1 MKLGDL
7 ATFNPEADLAVDIE
21 NGDSD
26 ELVLDSVGAK
36 RNPKPR
42 VKPRTKVNREG
53 CHKKRESIN
62 RPVRT
67 APYGRKIVKEN
78 KGDFTNYAVVKDG
91 KILKNFAGGSN
102 PQSEAVS
109 YAELKNADE
118 VIKSDYYFK
127 YHKFQYASVD
137 TVWTNDK
144 LKSES
149 RKANVKPVVR
159 KSRPV
164 KEDIFDREEGFSTT
178 FWQDFSIAD
187 RFGVDAIQDTY
198 NRAFREWKNDYR
210 YLTDL
215 VITLNHKI
223 WQWYEKDEKIARLYN
238 DLWAKTDEYACDNL
252 KGDELS
258 YYYRV
263 TD

>member
-7 ATFNPEADLAVDIE
+7 ATFNPEADLAIDIE
-21 NGDSD
+21 TDD
-26 ELVLDSVGAK
+26 DTELVLDNVGAK
-36 RNPKPR
+36 RNPKPM
-42 VKPRTKVNREG
+42 VKSRAKVKVNREN
-53 CHKKRESIN
+53 CRKKKESIS
-62 RPVRT
+62 RPTRT
-67 APYGRKIVKEN
+67 ISNGRKIVREN
-78 KGDFTNYAVVKDG
+78 KGDFTDYAVVKSG
-91 KILKNFAGGSN
+91 NILKHYGDSK
-102 PQSEAVS
+102 EAIS

-149 RKANVKPVVR
+149 RKANVKSAVT
-159 KSRPV
+159 KKTESLLDA
-164 KEDIFDREEGFSTT
+164 EDGFSTT
-178 FWQDFSIAD
+178 FWMDFSIAD
-187 RFGVDAIQDTY
+187 RFGNDAIQDTY
-198 NRAFREWKNDYR
+198 NRAFREWKSDYR

-223 WQWYEKDEKIARLYN
+223 WQWYEKDEERARLYN